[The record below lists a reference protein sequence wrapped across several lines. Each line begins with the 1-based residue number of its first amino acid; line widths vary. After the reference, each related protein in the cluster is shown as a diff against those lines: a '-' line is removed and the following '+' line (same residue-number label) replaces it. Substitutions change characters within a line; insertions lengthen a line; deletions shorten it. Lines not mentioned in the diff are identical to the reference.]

1 MDDPAEKA
9 PLTEPPRHL
18 DPVPD
23 RPHGRESHFFRPYQ
37 VRCRPQADPKKSHH
51 AHEEIVTTGSLSHA
65 RGNLSRIAHYA
76 YMDFFS
82 QRLSH
87 HVCVGALFFRDAL
100 RHARGIVHHIFTP
113 TPRLPQSQIQT
124 CQILYRGPRPV
135 PPRSQRSQRH
145 FITVAR

>member
-1 MDDPAEKA
+1 MADPAEKA
-9 PLTEPPRHL
+9 PLTEPSRHL
-18 DPVPD
+18 EPDAIPPV
-23 RPHGRESHFFRPYQ
+23 RAREPLFFSFFSFS
-37 VRCRPQADPKKSHH
+37 DPKESHH

-65 RGNLSRIAHYA
+65 RGNLSRIAHHA

-100 RHARGIVHHIFTP
+100 RHARGIFHHIFTP

-135 PPRSQRSQRH
+135 PPRSQRDQRH